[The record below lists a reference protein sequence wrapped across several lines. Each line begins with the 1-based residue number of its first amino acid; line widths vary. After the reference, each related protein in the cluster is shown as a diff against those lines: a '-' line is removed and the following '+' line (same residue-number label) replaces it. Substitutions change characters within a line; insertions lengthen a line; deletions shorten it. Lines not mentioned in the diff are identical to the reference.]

1 MSETPTQTLAKLLEE
16 SNAQVVFDQKT
27 VRAIVAEKDARIA
40 ELEAVIESDRS
51 KLADAVTQIH
61 KVLDGKF
68 WLTEGRGS
76 YTWDDDRYRQE
87 FHDAAVDL
95 LAAIKSIEKLAADL
109 SNSPKTSDAVHA
121 ARLDK
126 DARISRLEAAILHLA
141 DLRSAYWDRPHN
153 GHGWR
158 LIETDCGAMRLL
170 AEGVTPL
177 EVMEK
182 VMEMPKDVNVP
193 KR

>member
-1 MSETPTQTLAKLLEE
+1 MSEALKPCPFCEKTANVINCPEE
-16 SNAQVVFDQKT
+16 WNEGAVV
-27 VRAIVAEKDARIA
+27 VACD
-40 ELEAVIESDRS
+40 S
-51 KLADAVTQIH
+51 
-61 KVLDGKF
+61 
-68 WLTEGRGS
+68 
-76 YTWDDDRYRQE
+76 
-87 FHDAAVDL
+87 L